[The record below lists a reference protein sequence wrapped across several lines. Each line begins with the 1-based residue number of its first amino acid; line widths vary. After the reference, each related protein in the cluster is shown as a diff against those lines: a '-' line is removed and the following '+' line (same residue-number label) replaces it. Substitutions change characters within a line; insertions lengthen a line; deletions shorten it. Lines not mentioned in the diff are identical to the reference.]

1 MMLRKLFGPKKA
13 EVTAGY
19 RYCVMRNI
27 MFGITRQ
34 ILLA

>member
-13 EVTAGY
+13 EVTGGY

-27 MFGITRQ
+27 MFGTPHE